1 MSIIRGR
8 PQKLLDWIGPAHQ
21 ELQDFPG
28 TARHQAGV
36 ELRSVQKGMQP
47 TDWKPLEAVG
57 AGAAEI
63 RVRSFQGGTV
73 QHRVIY
79 VAKFPEAV
87 YVLHAFEKKTQATP
101 PHHLQVA
108 AKRYR
113 ELVRMRALRKENA

>member
-1 MSIIRGR
+1 MEGV
-8 PQKLLDWIGPAHQ
+8 GP
-21 ELQDFPG
+21 
-28 TARHQAGV
+28 
-36 ELRSVQKGMQP
+36 
-47 TDWKPLEAVG
+47 
-57 AGAAEI
+57 GAAEI

-87 YVLHAFEKKTQATP
+87 YVLHAFEKKTQATS

-113 ELVRMRALRKENA
+113 ELVRLRALRKENG